1 MARKGGKDRGIT
13 QRKDRTGWWVK
24 LYVNGRRQSFKCDSK
39 SQAAALYGRL
49 KAEQREGKYFTKQKA
64 LPFQEIAREYVQAV
78 DARRRR
84 QGDDAARMHRWITAF
99 GEQDAM
105 TISPRQIERVLMNL
119 QAEGK
124 QPATLVRH
132 LAVLK
137 ATFNRAKRLGLMK
150 ENPATLVKTPK
161 VNNMLVRYLTAEQES
176 TLLEQLPFQYRPV
189 VQIAINTGLRQ
200 GELLQLTWRDI
211 DWNAGILTVQETKAG
226 DKRRMPMNSTVLSV
240 LTSLRELCAIQP
252 TEPIFPHGARYLRRS
267 FERAVKAAGLLPFR
281 FHDLRHT
288 FASRLAMQGANDR
301 TLMALGGWK
310 SPAMLSRYAHL
321 SPAHLFQAVEG
332 LTRLGTAPKTV
343 PKESVDEQHVSKL
356 LEDVVSRLGL
366 EPRTLAL
373 KGRCSTN

>member
-1 MARKGGKDRGIT
+1 MARKGGKDRGLT
-13 QRKDRTGWWVK
+13 QRQDRTGWWVK
-24 LYVNGRRQSFKCDSK
+24 LYVNGRRHSFKCDTK

-49 KAEQREGKYFTKQKA
+49 KAEQREGKYFTKPKA

-84 QGDDAARMHRWITAF
+84 KGDDAARMHRWITAF
-99 GEQDAM
+99 GDQDAL
-105 TISPRQIERVLMNL
+105 TISPRQIERVLSDL

-150 ENPATLVKTPK
+150 ENPATLVKPPK
-161 VNNMLVRYLTAEQES
+161 VNNMLVRYVTAEQES
-176 TLLEQLPFQYRPV
+176 RLLEQLPLQYRPV
-189 VQIAINTGLRQ
+189 VQTAINTGLRQ
-200 GELLQLTWRDI
+200 GELLRLTWSDI

-226 DKRRMPMNSTVLSV
+226 DTRRMPMNSTVLGV
-240 LTSLRELCAIQP
+240 LTGLRVRCATQP
-252 TEPIFPHGARYLRRS
+252 TDHVFPHGARYLRRA
-267 FERAVKAAGLLPFR
+267 FERAVNAAELRPFR

-288 FASRLAMQGANDR
+288 FASRLAMRGENDR

-321 SPAHLFQAVEG
+321 SPAHLFHAVEG
-332 LTRLGTAPKTV
+332 LTRMGTAPKTV
-343 PKESVDEQHVSKL
+343 TEESTDEEHTSIL
-356 LEDVVSRLGL
+356 LEEVVSRLGL

-373 KGRCSTN
+373 KVQIGGL

>member
-24 LYVNGRRQSFKCDSK
+24 LYVNGRRQSFKCDTK

-49 KAEQREGKYFTKQKA
+49 KAEQREGKYFTKPKA
-64 LPFQEIAREYVQAV
+64 LPFQEIAREYMQAV

-84 QGDDAARMHRWITAF
+84 TGDDSARMHRWITAF
-99 GEQDAM
+99 GDQDAL
-105 TISPRQIERVLMNL
+105 TISPRQIERVMMHL

-137 ATFNRAKRLGLMK
+137 ATFNRAKRLGVMK
-150 ENPATLVKTPK
+150 ENPATLVKPPK

-176 TLLEQLPFQYRPV
+176 TLLEQLPLQYRPV

-211 DWNAGILTVQETKAG
+211 DWNAGVLTVQETKAG
-226 DKRRMPMNSTVLSV
+226 DKRRVPMNSTVLGV
-240 LTSLRELCAIQP
+240 LTRLREECAIQP
-252 TEPIFPHGARYLRRS
+252 TDHVFPYGARYLRRA
-267 FERAVKAAGLLPFR
+267 FERAITAAGLAPFR

-310 SPAMLSRYAHL
+310 SPAMLTRYAHL
-321 SPAHLFQAVEG
+321 SPAHLFHAVEG
-332 LTRLGTAPKTV
+332 LTRMGTAPKTV
-343 PKESVDEQHVSKL
+343 TEESAEEQHASKL

-366 EPRTLAL
+366 EPRALAL
-373 KGRCSTN
+373 KAPTLLK